1 MRVRVVASGIDTL
14 VIGFSIESYVGVN
27 NFEALTEAKNK
38 AGERQFDKKG
48 YGVEWFGT
56 EFNMAARGAMG
67 YEWVMRNADVM
78 VCIAREARYGSIIPE
93 VYVTFSS
100 LNLWTNGLDG
110 AVNMFERWLSRWA
123 LISDTRISRADLCL
137 DIEMPFPVIDI
148 KREIVSRARKKRRV
162 NELLKIEHH
171 VECRRDTGY
180 RFGSGD
186 LVGRFYDKTNEIK
199 VSQKEWMKEAWKAE
213 GWDGETT
220 VVRYEFQCRRNFL
233 KEMSVNSFEEL
244 KERLADIWRY
254 CTYDWLRVCDQGAN
268 TNQSRWKSKD
278 YWALIQQSFS
288 LFGQAH
294 GMLRMKSKKVRYD
307 HLLKGIRGCC
317 VSAVAV
323 LGSGLGTAA
332 GMFKL
337 EKDLQAMLKSE
348 TFLID
353 VAKRQGSVANM
364 EKPATH
370 LVDEAMKMG
379 AKIVSVGIGKTAV
392 SHRKGID
399 KNDEI

>member
-1 MRVRVVASGIDTL
+1 VRVVASGIDTL
-14 VIGFSIESYVGVN
+14 VIGFTIESYVGVN
-27 NFEALTEAKNK
+27 DFEALTEAKNK

-48 YGVEWFGT
+48 YSVEWFGA

-67 YEWVMRNADVM
+67 YEWIMRNADVT
-78 VCIAREARYGSIIPE
+78 VCIAREAKGGSIIPE

-100 LNLWTNGLDG
+100 QNLWTNGLNG
-110 AVNMFERWLSRWA
+110 AVMMFERWLSRWA
-123 LISDTRISRADLCL
+123 VISGTKISRADLCL
-137 DIEMPFPVIDI
+137 DIAMPFPVIDI
-148 KREIVSRARKKRRV
+148 KNEIVSRARKKRRV
-162 NELLKIEHH
+162 NEPVKIEHH

-186 LVGRFYDKTNEIK
+186 LVGRFYDKTKEIK
-199 VSQKEWMKEAWKAE
+199 VSQKEWAKEVWKAE
-213 GWDGETT
+213 GWDSETP
-220 VVRYEFQCRRNFL
+220 VVRYEFQCRRDFL

-254 CTYDWLRVCDQGAN
+254 CTHDWLRVCDQGAN

-278 YWALIQQSFS
+278 YWTLIQQSFS
-288 LFGQAH
+288 MFGQAY
-294 GMLRMKSKKVRYD
+294 GMLRMKCKKIRYD
-307 HLLKGIRGCC
+307 HLLKEIRGCC

-323 LGSGLGTAA
+323 LSSRLGTAT

-337 EKDLQAMLKSE
+337 EKDLEAMLKSE

-353 VAKRQGSVANM
+353 VAKRQGSAANM

-370 LVDEAMKMG
+370 LVDAAIKMG
-379 AKIVSVGIGKTAV
+379 AKIVSVDFGKSPV
-392 SHRKGID
+392 CREKGID
-399 KNDEI
+399 NI

>member
-1 MRVRVVASGIDTL
+1 MRVVASGIDTL
-14 VIGFSIESYVGVN
+14 VIGFPIQSYVGVN

-48 YGVEWFGT
+48 CGVEWFGT

-67 YEWVMRNADVM
+67 YEWVMRNADVT
-78 VCIAREARYGSIIPE
+78 VCIARETRGGSIIPE

-100 LNLWTNGLDG
+100 QNLWTNGLDS
-110 AVNMFERWLSRWA
+110 AVMMFKRWLSRWA
-123 LISDTRISRADLCL
+123 VISDTKISRVDLCL
-137 DIEMPFPVIDI
+137 DVAMPFPVIDI
-148 KREIVSRARKKRRV
+148 KSEIVSRARRKMRV
-162 NELLKIEHH
+162 NEPTKIEHH

-186 LVGRFYDKTNEIK
+186 LVGRLYDKTNEIK
-199 VSQKEWMKEAWKAE
+199 VSQKEWMREVWKAE
-213 GWDGETT
+213 GWDRETT
-220 VVRYEFQCRRNFL
+220 VIRYEFQCRRNFL

-254 CTYDWLRVCDQGAN
+254 CTHDWLRVCDQGAN

-288 LFGQAH
+288 LFGQAY
-294 GMLRMKSKKVRYD
+294 GVLRMKSKKVRYE
-307 HLLKGIRGCC
+307 HLLKEIRGCC

-323 LGSGLGTAA
+323 LSSGLGTAT

-337 EKDLQAMLKSE
+337 KEDLKAMVQSE
-348 TFLID
+348 DFLTD
-353 VAKRQGSVANM
+353 VAKRQGAVANM
-364 EKPATH
+364 EKAATH
-370 LVDEAMKMG
+370 LVDAAIKMG
-379 AKIVSVGIGKTAV
+379 AKIVSVEV
-392 SHRKGID
+392 S
-399 KNDEI
+399 

>member
-1 MRVRVVASGIDTL
+1 M

-27 NFEALTEAKNK
+27 DFETLTEVKNK
-38 AGERQFDKKG
+38 AGEKQFDKKG

-56 EFNMAARGAMG
+56 EFNMTARGAMG
-67 YEWVMRNADVM
+67 YEWVMRNSDVT
-78 VCIAREARYGSIIPE
+78 VCIAREAKSGSIIPE

-100 LNLWTNGLDG
+100 QNLWTNGLDS
-110 AVNMFERWLSRWA
+110 AVMIFESWLSKWA
-123 LISDTRISRADLCL
+123 VISGNKISRADLCL
-137 DIEMPFPVIDI
+137 DIAMPFPVIDI
-148 KREIVSRARKKRRV
+148 NNEIVSRARKKRRV
-162 NELLKIEHH
+162 NEPVKIEHH

-199 VSQKEWMKEAWKAE
+199 VSQKEWMKEVWKSE
-213 GWDGETT
+213 SRDGESP

-254 CTYDWLRVCDQGAN
+254 CTHDWLRVCDQGAN

-278 YWALIQQSFS
+278 YWTLIQQSFN
-288 LFGQAH
+288 LFGQAY
-294 GMLRMKSKKVRYD
+294 GVLRMKSKKVRYD
-307 HLLKGIRGCC
+307 HLLKQIRGCC

-323 LGSGLGTAA
+323 LSSGLGTDT

-337 EKDLQAMLKSE
+337 KEDLQAMVQSE
-348 TFLID
+348 DFLTD
-353 VAKRQGSVANM
+353 LAKRQGAVANM
-364 EKPATH
+364 EKPANH
-370 LVDEAMKMG
+370 LVDAAIKMG
-379 AKIVSVGIGKTAV
+379 AKIVSVEV
-392 SHRKGID
+392 S
-399 KNDEI
+399 

>member
-1 MRVRVVASGIDTL
+1 VRVVACGIDTM

-27 NFEALTEAKNK
+27 DFETLTEVKNK
-38 AGERQFDKKG
+38 AGEKQFDKKG

-56 EFNMAARGAMG
+56 EFNMTARGAMG
-67 YEWVMRNADVM
+67 YEWVMRNSDVT
-78 VCIAREARYGSIIPE
+78 VCIAREAKSGSIIPE

-100 LNLWTNGLDG
+100 QNLWTNGLDS
-110 AVNMFERWLSRWA
+110 AVMIFESWLSKWA
-123 LISDTRISRADLCL
+123 VISGNKISRADLCL
-137 DIEMPFPVIDI
+137 DIAMPFPVIDI
-148 KREIVSRARKKRRV
+148 NNEIVSRARKKRRV
-162 NELLKIEHH
+162 NEPVKIEHH

-199 VSQKEWMKEAWKAE
+199 VSQKEWMKEVWKSE
-213 GWDGETT
+213 SRDGESP

-254 CTYDWLRVCDQGAN
+254 CTHDWLRVCDQGAN

-278 YWALIQQSFS
+278 YWTLIQQSFN
-288 LFGQAH
+288 LFGQAY
-294 GMLRMKSKKVRYD
+294 GVLRMKSKKVRYD
-307 HLLKGIRGCC
+307 HLLKQIRGCC

-323 LGSGLGTAA
+323 LSSGLGTDT

-337 EKDLQAMLKSE
+337 KEDLQAMVQSE
-348 TFLID
+348 DFLTD
-353 VAKRQGSVANM
+353 LAKRQGAVANM
-364 EKPATH
+364 EKPANH
-370 LVDEAMKMG
+370 LVDAAIKMG
-379 AKIVSVGIGKTAV
+379 AKIVSVEV
-392 SHRKGID
+392 S
-399 KNDEI
+399 